1 MLWPETTV
9 VYGPRITHSTGRDRR
24 MRSYKQR
31 LRFVYNPCMS
41 GRTGATIQSGSDQ
54 GRWLPI
60 HHRSAISL
68 MKSYLH
74 FICTVNIR
82 IGYHHPK
89 VSRRETVYKHN
100 LDFSRQSSLYFGRSS
115 ECGAIT
121 GRNTGHRAGRS
132 IMIAVTDQ
140 SRRAH
145 NPECWCNSR

>member
-1 MLWPETTV
+1 MARDYGRVWPSHNTQH
-9 VYGPRITHSTGRDRR
+9 RQ
-24 MRSYKQR
+24 KQTDAV
-31 LRFVYNPCMS
+31 LQTEAPVVYNPCMS
-41 GRTGATIQSGSDQ
+41 GRTGATVQFGSDQ

-68 MKSYLH
+68 MKSYMH
-74 FICTVNIR
+74 FECTVNIR
-82 IGYHHPK
+82 TDYHHPK
-89 VSRRETVYKHN
+89 VSRRETVYKHS

-132 IMIAVTDQ
+132 LMIAVTDQ